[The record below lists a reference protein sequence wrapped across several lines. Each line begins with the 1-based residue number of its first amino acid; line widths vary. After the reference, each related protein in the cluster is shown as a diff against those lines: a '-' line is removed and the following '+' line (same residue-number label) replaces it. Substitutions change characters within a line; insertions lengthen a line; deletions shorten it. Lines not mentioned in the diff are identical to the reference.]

1 MKAFISVDLEGMPYV
16 VIPGQLNLKGSL
28 FEEARKIATKIT
40 MFVTEELHKNGF
52 DKIIV
57 ADSHGPMVNLLV
69 EDLPECVEIVRGG
82 LRPTSMVAGAE
93 GCDVGIFL
101 GYHAKAGTINS
112 TFDHTY
118 SGGSV
123 RKLVINGVEVSEYLL
138 NSYTIGELGIPPI
151 LVAGE
156 KQLIEDDVKTHTP
169 WVETVALKES
179 LSRLAAKSPSLKLIE
194 RELKSATNKA
204 VSNFNENSV
213 KPFITEKPINV
224 SLTLQQTH
232 QTDAVAFLPFV
243 ERKDAVT
250 VEYTSKDMN
259 EAYKSFQAIVSIS
272 SASSN
277 MLQNLR

>member
-16 VIPGQLNLKGSL
+16 VIPGHLNLKGSL
-28 FEEARKIATKIT
+28 YEEARRIATKVT

-52 DKIIV
+52 DKIII
-57 ADSHGPMVNLLV
+57 ADSHGPMINLLV
-69 EDLPECVEIVRGG
+69 DDLPECVEIVRGG

-123 RKLVINGVEVSEYLL
+123 RKLVLNGVEVSEYLL

-151 LVAGE
+151 LVAGD
-156 KQLIEDDVKTHTP
+156 KQLIEDDIKTLSP

-179 LSRLAAKSPSLKLIE
+179 LSRLAAKSPSMKLLE
-194 RELKSATNKA
+194 KELRSATNKA
-204 VSNFNENSV
+204 VINVNENSV
-213 KPFITEKPINV
+213 KTLTLEKPINV

-232 QTDAVAFLPFV
+232 QADAVSFLPFI
-243 ERKDAVT
+243 ERKDALN
-250 VEYTSKDMN
+250 VEYVAKDMN
-259 EAYKSFQAIVSIS
+259 EAYKTFQAIVSVS

-277 MLQNLR
+277 MLQNLK